1 MLGIHQ
7 LTIAYMDDMKW
18 FFQFVSVYVMH
29 EQNKKKLFGWD
40 NSKEVSVLDFLYEL
54 VKIKGEEFMK
64 FTFKQYI

>member
-18 FFQFVSVYVMH
+18 FFQFVYVM
-29 EQNKKKLFGWD
+29 QKKNQFGWD
-40 NSKEVSVLDFLYEL
+40 NTKEVSIRYFPLYEL
-54 VKIKGEEFMK
+54 VKIKVKEFMK

>member
-40 NSKEVSVLDFLYEL
+40 NSKESVRFP
-54 VKIKGEEFMK
+54 IW
-64 FTFKQYI
+64 IS